1 MLARVP
7 PSPHVLDMRDLEVDD
22 GPALARLVSR
32 LRALVEEHG
41 ALELHA
47 CPQLL
52 AHTLYKAG
60 LLRSGRIRLISVRDE
75 EPYG

>member
-1 MLARVP
+1 M
-7 PSPHVLDMRDLEVDD
+7 SELEVDD
-22 GPALARLVSR
+22 GPALARLVTR
-32 LRALVEEHG
+32 LRALVQEHG
-41 ALELHA
+41 ALELRG

-60 LLRSGRIRLISVRDE
+60 ELRSGRIRLGSVRDE

>member
-1 MLARVP
+1 MDL
-7 PSPHVLDMRDLEVDD
+7 SELEVDD
-22 GPALARLVSR
+22 GPALATLVTR
-32 LRALVEEHG
+32 LRALAQEHG

-52 AHTLYKAG
+52 AHTLYKTG
-60 LLRSGRIRLISVRDE
+60 ELRHGRIRLVSVRDE

>member
-1 MLARVP
+1 
-7 PSPHVLDMRDLEVDD
+7 VLDLADVEVDD
-22 GPALARLVSR
+22 GPALASLVTR
-32 LRALVEEHG
+32 LRRLADEHG

-60 LLRSGRIRLISVRDE
+60 LLLHGRIRLASVRDE

>member
-1 MLARVP
+1 MSEV
-7 PSPHVLDMRDLEVDD
+7 EVDD
-22 GPALARLVSR
+22 GPALARMVSR
-32 LRALVEEHG
+32 LRALVDEHG

-60 LLRSGRIRLISVRDE
+60 LLRSGRIALVSVRDE

>member
-1 MLARVP
+1 MT
-7 PSPHVLDMRDLEVDD
+7 
-22 GPALARLVSR
+22 R
-32 LRALVEEHG
+32 LRVLAQEHD
-41 ALELHA
+41 AVELHA

-60 LLRSGRIRLISVRDE
+60 ALRSGRIRLASVRDE